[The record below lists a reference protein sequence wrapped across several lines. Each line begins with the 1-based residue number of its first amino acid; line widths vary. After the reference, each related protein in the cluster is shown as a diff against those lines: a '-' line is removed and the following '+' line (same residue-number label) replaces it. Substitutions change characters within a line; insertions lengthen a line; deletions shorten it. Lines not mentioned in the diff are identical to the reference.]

1 MANKYMKL
9 FSTLAIKEMQIKT
22 VSRFYV
28 TPVRMMIINKN
39 TPSKKK
45 PHNKCWRRSGK
56 KRNPYILLEG
66 NKTSTTTIE
75 PSMEVPDKAENRTS

>member
-45 PHNKCWRRSGK
+45 PTTNAGEEVGGKEILIYYWREIK
-56 KRNPYILLEG
+56 LVQPL
-66 NKTSTTTIE
+66 
-75 PSMEVPDKAENRTS
+75 

>member
-45 PHNKCWRRSGK
+45 NPTTNAGEEVGRKEILIYYWREIK
-56 KRNPYILLEG
+56 LVQPL
-66 NKTSTTTIE
+66 
-75 PSMEVPDKAENRTS
+75 

>member
-45 PHNKCWRRSGK
+45 TPQQMLEKKWEEKKSLYTTGGK
-56 KRNPYILLEG
+56 
-66 NKTSTTTIE
+66 
-75 PSMEVPDKAENRTS
+75 